1 MGESASWLGR
11 VLVLF
16 RYLSN
21 LTINNW
27 ALTGNRT
34 LTNKSTAWSYVQKKK
49 LKSLS
54 GWIYLQNKRKAP
66 FPAQAEKPPVQLE
79 TTGFWARSQGSGD
92 IYNLKRVGVPNKLLY
107 SFSITSLSKATASSV
122 LFSTQNACFP

>member
-1 MGESASWLGR
+1 MRVGESASWLGR

-16 RYLSN
+16 RYLGN

-49 LKSLS
+49 IEVTQWVDISAKQKKS
-54 GWIYLQNKRKAP
+54 P
-66 FPAQAEKPPVQLE
+66 FPSPGREASCTV
-79 TTGFWARSQGSGD
+79 RD
-92 IYNLKRVGVPNKLLY
+92 NRLLG
-107 SFSITSLSKATASSV
+107 T
-122 LFSTQNACFP
+122 